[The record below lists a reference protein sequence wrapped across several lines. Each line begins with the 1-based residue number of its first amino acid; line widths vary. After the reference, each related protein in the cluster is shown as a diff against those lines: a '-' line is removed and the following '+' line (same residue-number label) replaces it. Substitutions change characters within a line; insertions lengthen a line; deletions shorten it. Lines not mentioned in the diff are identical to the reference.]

1 MGRGIVSDALDR
13 AQKERDLVLREQAG
27 AREASEYEVKVA
39 KRNEIEALKAGL
51 RNPNTDNY
59 ALKGTGSGA
68 GINMPAQ
75 PADTPQGGI
84 EVTPTDYGL
93 GSPAGALGLRA
104 PRGTRAAPGVD
115 ATETPL
121 PAAGLRGGSQ
131 IPAGGATFKPGKS
144 LADEQDVVAQIAL
157 ASNDIAGF
165 NNARNNRRTFQLDDI
180 NAEVAKLTPEELLQ
194 ESSKLNLPGTSI
206 PMLSLGATKGGYKFL
221 STDPVTGAAG
231 KEFKLSDSQVRQM
244 LVANRMA
251 ERGFGTEAMA
261 ALTGVD
267 KDVADHISKWNQA
280 LQTAATSNND
290 ALSKQDTV
298 RLQERQLDQTAEYQR
313 GVLQNQRA
321 QIGASNRQSNKPDY
335 ALMEDA
341 NGNAVMVDK
350 RALRADSSG
359 VVALPPGLRL
369 PRKNNGIEVNADGSV
384 VKDNQLFVPDP
395 KNPGRYVAARG
406 IGPSAIDNAIAAHLA
421 KSGGVAPTGSNFT
434 PLPKINI
441 TARTPQGYGNPD
453 NFERRSKRGLLGGL
467 SYEYYDPTTG
477 RSLSTDE
484 YNRLIGGN

>member
-27 AREASEYEVKVA
+27 ARDEAKYQADLA

-51 RNPNTDNY
+51 RNPNADNY

-75 PADTPQGGI
+75 PTDTPQGDA
-84 EVTPTDYGL
+84 EVTPTNYGL
-93 GSPAGALGLRA
+93 GSPAGGLGLRA
-104 PRGTRAAPGVD
+104 PRSARAAPGVD
-115 ATETPL
+115 ATETPT
-121 PAAGLRGGSQ
+121 PAATGLRGGSQ
-131 IPAGGATFKPGKS
+131 IPAVGATFKPGKS

-157 ASNDIAGF
+157 ANNDIAGF

-244 LVANRMA
+244 LVASRMA

-261 ALTGVD
+261 ALAGVD

-280 LQTAATSNND
+280 LQSVATSNND
-290 ALSKQDTV
+290 ALGKQDTV
-298 RLQERQLDQTAEYQR
+298 RLKERELDQTAEYQR

-321 QIGASNRQSNKPDY
+321 AAARESRNPLLEKVNALEKLGVKLTPAEIKKLAGAGAAAFDPADY
-335 ALMEDA
+335 ASTVSRFVSSGMELKDA
-341 NGNAVMVDK
+341 RYAADELFGVPSAPVN
-350 RALRADSSG
+350 DSSL
-359 VVALPPGLRL
+359 VSQNESR
-369 PRKNNGIEVNADGSV
+369 
-384 VKDNQLFVPDP
+384 DP
-395 KNPGRYVAARG
+395 KTRAPVERPSATGLVRQLSDAYNGESPAWFDLRGQAAR
-406 IGPSAIDNAIAAHLA
+406 AAY
-421 KSGGVAPTGSNFT
+421 GVATRKPEQT
-434 PLPKINI
+434 K
-441 TARTPQGYGNPD
+441 
-453 NFERRSKRGLLGGL
+453 
-467 SYEYYDPTTG
+467 
-477 RSLSTDE
+477 
-484 YNRLIGGN
+484 